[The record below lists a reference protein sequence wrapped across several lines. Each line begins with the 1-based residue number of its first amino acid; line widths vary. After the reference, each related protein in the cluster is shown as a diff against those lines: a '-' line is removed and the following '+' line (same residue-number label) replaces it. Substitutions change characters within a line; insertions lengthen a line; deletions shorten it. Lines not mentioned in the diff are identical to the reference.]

1 MAHNFLG
8 YFTDVS
14 RVVLEVASAAGVKR
28 YVISSEEWGRIKDWY
43 YDDNRR
49 EDYLLTL
56 DDAADSF
63 TLVRLTKD
71 SIEIRVWEA
80 SRIAV
85 LIKNITYL
93 CTVPVPRLIRF
104 FTAFFL
110 VAVSWPL
117 IIALSFIKNTS
128 TEILDSKVIALGS
141 KITSLV
147 FLLFLLFN
155 LLYAVFKIVESSL
168 YRYRAFVHSNES
180 FITDTLIFN
189 LVMLFLFVSLGGD
202 GLIMAVEKIW
212 KYIGIYL

>member
-63 TLVRLTKD
+63 TLVWLTKD